1 MSRGFAILASSI
13 FAFLLVSVAIPSAA
27 QEQSWT
33 GFVTDTHCGTNC
45 QVTKNMTPD
54 LHCIRECVRKGS
66 KYGLWSGNKV
76 YVLEPQDRAAKFAA
90 KNVRVSGRLDGDTIH
105 LDAIEPVATPAPAGG
120 QHNLDVLK

>member
-1 MSRGFAILASSI
+1 VRRGLAILAFSL
-13 FAFLLVSVAIPSAA
+13 FVLLWVGVAMPTPA

-45 QVTKNMTPD
+45 QLTKNMTPD

-90 KNVRVSGRLDGDTIH
+90 KNVRVSGKLDGETIH
-105 LDAIEPVATPAPAGG
+105 FDSIEPVATSSQPAS
-120 QHNLDVLK
+120 QHNP